1 MTETSDEHAAFA
13 TAREHWRLVERV
25 ATVEADMRQ
34 IGPALARIE
43 TAVAT
48 KNMAPPI
55 QQETA
60 AALALHRALD
70 AFDKRTSGSSS
81 SPVLLSLAIIGAL
94 AIGAGAMWL
103 LGHH

>member
-1 MTETSDEHAAFA
+1 MSDGSDEQSAFA

-48 KNMAPPI
+48 KNMGPQP

-70 AFDKRTSGSSS
+70 AFDKRTSGT
-81 SPVLLSLAIIGAL
+81 SPLILSLAIIGAL
-94 AIGAGAMWL
+94 AIGGGVAWIA